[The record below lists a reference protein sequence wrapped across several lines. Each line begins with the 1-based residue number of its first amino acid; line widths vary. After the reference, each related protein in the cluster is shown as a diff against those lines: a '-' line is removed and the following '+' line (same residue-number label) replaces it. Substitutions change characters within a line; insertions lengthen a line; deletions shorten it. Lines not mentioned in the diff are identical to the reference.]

1 MEEYQKRLARLLA
14 ESGSLFF
21 QEGLRLKDGRPTP
34 YFVDLGVFRTGRLAL
49 ELGRCFADWMAQK
62 ELTDKIDL
70 LVGPSYK
77 GSAIA
82 QSCAIALFES
92 FGQEVA
98 FDYDRKE
105 AKTHGEA
112 TGHGILFVTGAA
124 LKGGRT
130 LIIDDVGTSMTTKLE
145 LVKKLSWLTPR
156 LERPLT
162 VMGVALALD
171 REQTQAVYDGHGR
184 VMEDERGEDA
194 LAAFKKETGLEVWS
208 LLTIRQAV
216 AYLHKEKVPVLIEG
230 QFGPLDELIL
240 ERLDEYYEL
249 YGRKA

>member
-49 ELGRCFADWMAQK
+49 ELGRCFADWMAHNHLAEK
-62 ELTDKIDL
+62 VDV

-82 QSCAIALFES
+82 QACAIAMFEKM
-92 FGQEVA
+92 GKDVA

-124 LKGGRT
+124 LKGGRA
-130 LIIDDVGTSMTTKLE
+130 LIIDDVGTSMTTKKDL
-145 LVKKLSWLTPR
+145 LKKLGWLKPR
-156 LERPLT
+156 LERPLDIL
-162 VMGVALALD
+162 GVALAVD
-171 REQTQAVYDGHGR
+171 REQTQAVYDKQGR
-184 VMEDERGEDA
+184 LLENERGEDA
-194 LAAFKKETGLEVWS
+194 LAAFTQETGKEVWA
-208 LLTIRQAV
+208 LLGIRQAV
-216 AYLHKEKVPVLIEG
+216 EYLHKEGLPVQIEG
-230 QFGPLDELIL
+230 EMRPIDDLSM
-240 ERLDEYYEL
+240 ERLSEYYEL
-249 YGRKA
+249 YGRK